1 MASTAVQVVVVV
13 LLVVVNTHVSF
24 AARESFSGEAE
35 RDDWSWLSTPPYTP
49 PVSFEHYPEVGTPT
63 QHVSVSTYITLC
75 VSLFFHRPS

>member
-13 LLVVVNTHVSF
+13 LLVVVNTRVSF

-63 QHVSVSTYITLC
+63 QQRVCPLTSARCL
-75 VSLFFHRPS
+75 SLFHRPN